1 MSSQLPPADSDK
13 SRLSQQERVSLGG
26 TVAAG
31 LRVATNQRLCLQEK
45 KKIQKQRDEG
55 VGRRVGDY
63 PHLPIYR
70 PISLNKSHLQEKSGI
85 EISFEIVSCIPK

>member
-1 MSSQLPPADSDK
+1 MSSQLPPVDGDK

-26 TVAAG
+26 TVAG
-31 LRVATNQRLCLQEK
+31 LRVATNQLLCLQEK

-55 VGRRVGDY
+55 VGRRVGGY